1 MTDVENRTRS
11 STYVGV
17 GWGIH
22 LFTCFGIVCGVL
34 SLEAALGG
42 HVKPALL
49 WLLATQVIDGVDGPI
64 ARALRV
70 ELRVARVDGYLLD
83 LVIDYVTCVIVPTVL
98 LHKFELLPSGVP
110 SFLGEAAI
118 VCSGAIWFSRTDMCT
133 EDHHFRGFPAEWNLV
148 VTSFMLLHMSQWT
161 NFAATALLA
170 VLSLTGVLFV
180 HVVRVVKG
188 RTLTIAVFTLWL
200 AAMGWSTIRYP
211 DTPGWA
217 RLVLIASPLY
227 YVGLA
232 VKRTV
237 EVHRQSKVDQ
247 PASAPSAS
255 VASA

>member
-1 MTDVENRTRS
+1 M
-11 STYVGV
+11 

-34 SLEAALGG
+34 SLEAGVAG

-98 LHKFELLPSGVP
+98 LHRFELLPAGVP
-110 SFLGEAAI
+110 SFVGEAAI
-118 VCSGAIWFSRTDMCT
+118 VCTGAIWFSRTDMDT

-148 VTSFMLLHMSQWT
+148 VTSFVLLGSNRWV
-161 NFAATALLA
+161 NFFVALGFA
-170 VLSLTGVLFV
+170 VMSLTSLLFV

-188 RTLTIAVFTLWL
+188 RTRTIIVFSAWLVVMAWGTAV
-200 AAMGWSTIRYP
+200 YP
-211 DTPGWA
+211 DVP
-217 RLVLIASPLY
+217 VLIKAALIVAPSY
-227 YVGLA
+227 YLALAIVRTVSAKRERERLLA
-232 VKRTV
+232 V
-237 EVHRQSKVDQ
+237 
-247 PASAPSAS
+247 AGAPRAA
-255 VASA
+255 VAS